1 MPWGVY
7 RGDGEARRPELPE
20 APPWRRFD
28 PTSRQQLGAVY
39 RSTPA
44 IVDAVNAAILLRRP
58 LLVTGAPGSGKS
70 SLAEAIAHE
79 LSLRPVVRW
88 HITSRTTL
96 QDGLYHYDAIA
107 RLQDTNLK
115 SGGQTDQPP
124 DIGNYLRLGPLG
136 TALAIQ
142 ARRCPRVLLID
153 ELDKSDIDLP
163 NDLLHVFEEGSFR
176 IPEVER
182 LPAAQAEAVR
192 VRFADQGLLDDDRPA
207 DDPDRRSVAVPDGW
221 VRCGEFPIVIFTS
234 NGEREFPPAFLRRC
248 LRLHLE
254 DPTFEQLEE
263 IVAWHLGAAAL
274 RPDTR
279 KLIGAFVQTRQQGE
293 ILATDQL
300 LNAIQLVTTVQPTDV
315 TPEDVQ
321 RIVDEIILKPLT
333 GV

>member
-1 MPWGVY
+1 
-7 RGDGEARRPELPE
+7 
-20 APPWRRFD
+20 
-28 PTSRQQLGAVY
+28 LGAVY

-44 IVDAVNAAILLRRP
+44 IVNAVNAAILLRRP
-58 LLVTGAPGSGKS
+58 LLVTGSPGSGKS
-70 SLAEAIAHE
+70 SLAEAVAHE

-107 RLQDTNLK
+107 RLQDTNLRG
-115 SGGQTDQPP
+115 GGQTEKPPDSGGRTEKSP

-136 TALAIQ
+136 TALATPSKQ
-142 ARRCPRVLLID
+142 RPRVLLID

-182 LPAAQAEAVR
+182 LPTIQAKDVR
-192 VRFADQGLLDDDRPA
+192 VRFVDEGLLDDDRPA
-207 DDPDRRSVAVPDGW
+207 DDPDRRSVAAPDGW

-263 IVAWHLGAAAL
+263 IVAWHLGKAAL

-279 KLIGAFVQTRQQGE
+279 QLISAFVQARQQGE

-300 LNAIQLVTTVQPTDV
+300 LNAIQLVTTVRPTDV